1 MEQKHIKKPFWPW
14 LIPIIATV
22 YTAWVV
28 LLALDKTFGFA
39 KAYEYFGFD
48 TWLYIGSAIFIA
60 FIVIMILFTPAG
72 RKIEYEEE
80 KKEKKPVTVEAV
92 ETEMPAEALEPP
104 PLESAL
110 AEGAGIEAMETEA
123 HPRVEA
129 VEQIPAES
137 GVAAAEETGI
147 LPQVEVLEEA
157 IPPEPELEQDVIP
170 ENYNIIP
177 YPKEVSGA
185 IYADTFIPL
194 NETEI
199 LNMRTFIG
207 RSCLLCDKQ
216 EECWEN
222 YKNTMTHDE
231 FLSNTECLRV
241 KKHGENAC

>member
-1 MEQKHIKKPFWPW
+1 MEQKHVKKPFWPW

-48 TWLYIGSAIFIA
+48 TWLYIGSALFIA

-80 KKEKKPVTVEAV
+80 KEEKKPVTVEAV
-92 ETEMPAEALEPP
+92 ETEAPP
-104 PLESAL
+104 
-110 AEGAGIEAMETEA
+110 GIEA
-123 HPRVEA
+123 VE
-129 VEQIPAES
+129 PTPPES
-137 GVAAAEETGI
+137 GTVAAEETGI
-147 LPQVEVLEEA
+147 LPHVEAMEEA
-157 IPPEPELEQDVIP
+157 IPPEPELKQDVIP
-170 ENYNIIP
+170 EKYNIIP
-177 YPKEVSGA
+177 YPKEVPGA

-194 NETEI
+194 NEKEI

-222 YKNTMTHDE
+222 YKNTMSHDE
-231 FLSNTECLRV
+231 FLSNIECLRV

>member
-1 MEQKHIKKPFWPW
+1 MEQKHVKKPFWPW

-22 YTAWVV
+22 YTTWVV

-48 TWLYIGSAIFIA
+48 TWLYIGSALFIA

-80 KKEKKPVTVEAV
+80 KEEKKPVTVEA
-92 ETEMPAEALEPP
+92 
-104 PLESAL
+104 
-110 AEGAGIEAMETEA
+110 METEA
-123 HPRVEA
+123 PPGVEA
-129 VEQIPAES
+129 VEPIPAES
-137 GVAAAEETGI
+137 GMVTAEETGI
-147 LPQVEVLEEA
+147 MPQVEVLEEA
-157 IPPEPELEQDVIP
+157 IPPEPELEEDIIP

-194 NETEI
+194 NKTEI

-222 YKNTMTHDE
+222 YKNTMSHDE
-231 FLSNTECLRV
+231 FLSNIECSRV